1 MLETTSC
8 GKLYLVGILTKTTG
22 EKYKYLDAYVKVPE
36 IKGKITFRK
45 NGNTP
50 YVEFEYDG
58 IYSMEKQYMDVRRK
72 NIIEG
77 TFPL

>member
-1 MLETTSC
+1 M
-8 GKLYLVGILTKTTG
+8 
-22 EKYKYLDAYVKVPE
+22 KVPE